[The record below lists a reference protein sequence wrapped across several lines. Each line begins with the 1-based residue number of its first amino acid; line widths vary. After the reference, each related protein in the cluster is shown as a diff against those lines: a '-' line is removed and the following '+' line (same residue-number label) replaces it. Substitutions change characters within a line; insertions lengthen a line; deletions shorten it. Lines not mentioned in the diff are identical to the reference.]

1 MYQYAELVHWMKNQ
15 DIMKILPAQVD
26 IDLTNVCNQDCFY
39 CNSADF
45 RKDKPVQKKYREYI
59 ALLDKLATWRAHTPN
74 SYGTTHTITYPGG
87 GEPTVLVGYEHVIEH
102 TLDLGFLTSI
112 TTNGSNLDK
121 LLDSIVVEKL
131 KKIAWVGIDIDA
143 GTEALYEK
151 IRRSL
156 TARSLFNRVCDNALN
171 LIDTGV
177 NVDFK
182 CLINPLN
189 DNQEA
194 MSDLFKLVKKLGGR
208 GLYFRPVIINNQAH
222 PITEQTLAMLQTL
235 SDEFQLPHYVNTNKT
250 LPRNYKKCHQM
261 FHFPVFC
268 ADGKIYICCEGKG
281 NPQFELGSWD
291 KEEDFRDLWLNERH
305 YEIYNKT
312 RVEFCQPCRPNI
324 SNIQIQNILNNP
336 KDIETLY
343 L

>member
-15 DIMKILPAQVD
+15 GTMKILPAQVD
-26 IDLTNVCNQDCFY
+26 IDLTNVCNQDCYY

-45 RKDKPVQKKYREYI
+45 RAEKPVQKKYTEYI
-59 ALLDKLATWRAHTPN
+59 ALLDKLAGWRAHTPN

-87 GEPTVLVGYEHVIEH
+87 GEPTVLVNYEQVIEH
-102 TLDLGFLTSI
+102 TIDLGFLGSI

-121 LLDSIVVEKL
+121 LLDHVPVDKL
-131 KKIAWVGIDIDA
+131 RKLAWIGIDIDA
-143 GTEALYEK
+143 GTEPLYEQ

-156 TARSLFNRVCDNALN
+156 TANSLFTKVCDNARG
-171 LIDTGV
+171 LIEAGV

-182 CLINPLN
+182 ALINPLN
-189 DNQEA
+189 DNAEA
-194 MSDLFKLVKKLGGR
+194 INDLFKLVKQLGGR
-208 GLYFRPVIINNQAH
+208 MIYFRPVIVDNQAY
-222 PITEQTLAMLQTL
+222 PITEATVARLEKYSKQY
-235 SDEFQLPHYVNTNKT
+235 QLPYWANQNKT

-281 NPQFELGSWD
+281 NPQFELTNWD
-291 KEEDFRDLWLNERH
+291 TGDFRDHWLNERH
-305 YEIYNKT
+305 HEIYNRT

-324 SNIQIQNILNNP
+324 SNIKIQNILNNP

>member
-15 DIMKILPAQVD
+15 DTMKILPAQVD

-45 RKDKPVQKKYREYI
+45 RRDVPVQKKYREYI
-59 ALLDKLATWRAHTPN
+59 DLLDKLAGWRAHTPN

-87 GEPTVLVGYEHVIEH
+87 GEPTVLIGYEHVIEH
-102 TLDLGFLTSI
+102 TIDLGFLTSI

-121 LLDSIVVEKL
+121 LLDSIVVKKL
-131 KKIAWVGIDIDA
+131 KKIAWIGIDIDA
-143 GTEALYEK
+143 GTEPLYEE

-156 TARSLFNRVCDNALN
+156 TAKSLFNRVCDNARA
-171 LIDTGV
+171 LIEAGV

-189 DNQEA
+189 DNNEA
-194 MSDLFKLVKKLGGR
+194 IHDLFKLVKSLNGR
-208 GLYFRPVIINNQAH
+208 MIYFRPVIVNGVAH
-222 PITEQTLAMLQTL
+222 PITEETIARLEKYSQTYK
-235 SDEFQLPHYVNTNKT
+235 LPYWANQNKT
-250 LPRNYKKCHQM
+250 IPRNYKKCHQM

-281 NPQFELGSWD
+281 NPQFELTDWD
-291 KEEDFRDLWLNERH
+291 TGDFRDAWLSKRH
-305 YEIYNKT
+305 YDIYNRT

-324 SNIQIQNILNNP
+324 SNINVQNILDNP

>member
-1 MYQYAELVHWMKNQ
+1 MYQYAELVHWMQNK
-15 DIMKILPAQVD
+15 DSKTILPAQVD
-26 IDLTNVCNQDCFY
+26 IDLTNVCNQDCYY

-45 RKDKPVQKKYREYI
+45 RAAMPVQKKYTDYI
-59 ALLDKLATWRAHTPN
+59 ALLDRLATWRAHSPN

-87 GEPTVLVGYEHVIEH
+87 GEPTVLTGYEHVIEH
-102 TLDLGFLTSI
+102 TIDHGFLTSI

-121 LLDSIVVEKL
+121 LLDSVAVKKL
-131 KKIAWVGIDIDA
+131 RKISWIGIDIDA
-143 GTEALYEK
+143 GTEALYED
-151 IRRSL
+151 IRHSL
-156 TARSLFNRVCDNALN
+156 TLKSLFTKVVDNAKG
-171 LIDTGV
+171 LIEAGV

-189 DNQEA
+189 DNEEA
-194 MSDLFKLVKKLGGR
+194 MNDLFALVKQIKGR
-208 GLYFRPVIINNQAH
+208 ALYFRPVIVNNQAH
-222 PITEQTLAMLQTL
+222 QITEQTLERLERL
-235 SDEFQLPHYVNTNKT
+235 SKEHQLPYWINTNKT

-281 NPQFELGSWD
+281 NPQFELADWD
-291 KEEDFRDLWLNERH
+291 SGDFRDSWLNKRH

-312 RVEFCQPCRPNI
+312 RVEFCAPCRPNI
-324 SNIQIQNILNNP
+324 SNIKIQNILNNP
-336 KDIETLY
+336 KEIEGLY

>member
-1 MYQYAELVHWMKNQ
+1 MYQYAELVHWMRNQ
-15 DIMKILPAQVD
+15 DTMKILPAQVD

-45 RKDKPVQKKYREYI
+45 RADKPVQKKYTEYI
-59 ALLDKLATWRAHTPN
+59 ALLDKLAGWRSHSPN

-87 GEPTVLVGYEHVIEH
+87 GEPTVLVSYEKVIEH

-112 TTNGSNLDK
+112 TTNGSNLDR
-121 LLDSIVVEKL
+121 LLDIDVNKL
-131 KKIAWVGIDIDA
+131 KKIAWIGIDIDA
-143 GTEALYEK
+143 GTEDLYEE

-156 TARSLFNRVCDNALN
+156 TAKSLFPKVTENARE
-171 LIDTGV
+171 LIRAGV

-189 DNQEA
+189 DNPQA
-194 MSDLFKLVKKLGGR
+194 MRDLFKYVKDIGGR
-208 GLYFRPVIINNQAH
+208 GLYFRPAIIDNHAH
-222 PITEQTLAMLQTL
+222 PITTETITLLEQL
-235 SDEFQLPHYVNTNKT
+235 SQEFALPHWANTNKT
-250 LPRNYKKCHQM
+250 IPRNYKKCHQM

-281 NPQFELGSWD
+281 NPQFELTSWD
-291 KEEDFRDLWLNERH
+291 KGDFRDDWLGERH
-305 YEIYNKT
+305 WEVYNKT
-312 RVEFCQPCRPNI
+312 NVAFCRPCRPNI
-324 SNIQIQNILNNP
+324 SNIKIQNILNDP
-336 KDIETLY
+336 KSIETLY

>member
-1 MYQYAELVHWMKNQ
+1 MYQYAELVHWMQNK
-15 DIMKILPAQVD
+15 DSKKILPAQVD
-26 IDLTNVCNQDCFY
+26 IDLTNVCNQDCYY

-45 RKDKPVQKKYREYI
+45 RAAMPVQKKYTEYI
-59 ALLDKLATWRAHTPN
+59 ALLDRLATWRAHSPN

-87 GEPTVLVGYEHVIEH
+87 GEPTVLTGYEYVIEH
-102 TLDLGFLTSI
+102 TIDHGFLTSI

-121 LLDSIVVEKL
+121 LLDSITVEKL
-131 KKIAWVGIDIDA
+131 RKIAWIGIDIDA
-143 GTEALYEK
+143 GTESLYEE

-156 TARSLFNRVCDNALN
+156 TTKSLFTKVCDNARG
-171 LIDTGV
+171 LIEAGV

-189 DNQEA
+189 DNEES
-194 MSDLFKLVKKLGGR
+194 MNDLFALVKQIKGR
-208 GLYFRPVIINNQAH
+208 ALYFRPVIVNNRAH
-222 PITEQTLAMLQTL
+222 QITEQILARLERL
-235 SDEFQLPHYVNTNKT
+235 SKEHQVPYWINTNKT

-268 ADGKIYICCEGKG
+268 ATGKIYICCEGRG
-281 NPQFELGSWD
+281 NPQFELADWD
-291 KEEDFRDLWLNERH
+291 SGDFRDSWLNERH

-312 RVEFCQPCRPNI
+312 RVEFCAPCRPNI
-324 SNIQIQNILNNP
+324 SNIKIQNILNNP
-336 KDIETLY
+336 KEIDGLY

>member
-15 DIMKILPAQVD
+15 GTMKILPAQVD
-26 IDLTNVCNQDCFY
+26 IDLTNVCNQDCYY

-45 RKDKPVQKKYREYI
+45 RAEKPVQKKYTEYI
-59 ALLDKLATWRAHTPN
+59 ALLDKLSGWRAHTPN

-87 GEPTVLVGYEHVIEH
+87 GEPTVLVNYEQVIEH
-102 TLDLGFLTSI
+102 TIDLGFLGSI

-121 LLDSIVVEKL
+121 LLDHVPVDKL
-131 KKIAWVGIDIDA
+131 RKLAWIGIDIDA
-143 GTEALYEK
+143 GTESLYEQ

-156 TARSLFNRVCDNALN
+156 TAKSLFTKVCDNARG
-171 LIDTGV
+171 LIEAGV
-177 NVDFK
+177 DVDFK
-182 CLINPLN
+182 ALINPLN
-189 DNQEA
+189 DNEEA
-194 MSDLFKLVKKLGGR
+194 INDLFKLVKQLGGR
-208 GLYFRPVIINNQAH
+208 MIYFRPVIVDNQAY
-222 PITEQTLAMLQTL
+222 PITEATVARLEKYSKQY
-235 SDEFQLPHYVNTNKT
+235 QLPYWANQNKT
-250 LPRNYKKCHQM
+250 LARNYKKCHQM

-281 NPQFELGSWD
+281 NPQFELATWD
-291 KEEDFRDLWLNERH
+291 TGDFRDAWLNKRH

-312 RVEFCQPCRPNI
+312 RVEFCAPCRPNI
-324 SNIQIQNILNNP
+324 SNIKIQNILDNP

>member
-1 MYQYAELVHWMKNQ
+1 MYQYAELVHWMQNQ
-15 DIMKILPAQVD
+15 ESMKILPAQVD

-45 RKDKPVQKKYREYI
+45 RANKPVQKKYIEYI
-59 ALLDKLATWRAHTPN
+59 NLLDKLSSWRSHTPN

-102 TLDLGFLTSI
+102 TIDLGFLCSI

-121 LLDSIVVEKL
+121 LLDSIVVDKL
-131 KKIAWVGIDIDA
+131 KKIAWIGVDIDA
-143 GTEALYEK
+143 GTEDLYEK

-156 TARSLFNRVCDNALN
+156 TARSLFNRVIDNAKN
-171 LIDTGV
+171 LIDVGV

-182 CLINPLN
+182 CLINPMN
-189 DNQEA
+189 DNLEA
-194 MSDLFKLVKKLGGR
+194 MSDLFKLVKMINGR
-208 GLYFRPVIINNQAH
+208 AIYFRPVIIDGQAH
-222 PITEQTLAMLQTL
+222 PITEETLDMLQRL
-235 SDEFQLPHYVNTNKT
+235 SNEFQLPHYVNTNKT
-250 LPRNYKKCHQM
+250 QPRNYKKCHQM

-291 KEEDFRDLWLNERH
+291 TGDFRDLWLNERH
-305 YEIYNKT
+305 YEIYNRT
-312 RVEFCQPCRPNI
+312 RVEFCHPCRPNI

-336 KDIETLY
+336 KSIETLY